1 MTADGIT
8 VRWADAADRERVAA
22 FWRRH
27 HGADSVQAVPG
38 RSDWL
43 FFAQP
48 GGPYVAI
55 AEQDE
60 RIVAAC
66 GHVVQPVPLAG
77 YGPCEAAFGVDF
89 LVAPDW
95 RRRGLGARLLDLRL
109 ERFPL
114 SLSTGQS
121 AAMASL
127 YARTEAVVLG
137 GFQLARARRR
147 PRSSASPRALVR
159 DTLAWACRLR
169 APRIAGERRRAGAEP
184 SSALHGYDRE
194 WWRWRFDGPVYRD
207 YHGWRLQRD
216 DATSLLVTRPAAGG
230 EVLVG
235 LAGALRRREALAL
248 AAQTAHGGAM
258 DALFCGP
265 LLADDFRRA
274 GYLVRPHDALLVGMS
289 RDARVREALAPGAVD
304 LLAGA
309 SDIDLLRRP

>member
-1 MTADGIT
+1 MQG
-8 VRWADAADRERVAA
+8 
-22 FWRRH
+22 
-27 HGADSVQAVPG
+27 
-38 RSDWL
+38 
-43 FFAQP
+43 
-48 GGPYVAI
+48 
-55 AEQDE
+55 
-60 RIVAAC
+60 
-66 GHVVQPVPLAG
+66 
-77 YGPCEAAFGVDF
+77 AAFGVDF

-109 ERFPL
+109 ERFAL

-127 YARTEAVVLG
+127 YARAEAVVLG
-137 GFQLARARRR
+137 GFQLARARRW
-147 PRSSASPRALVR
+147 PRLAGGPRALVR
-159 DTLAWACRLR
+159 DALAWSCRVR
-169 APRIAGERRRAGAEP
+169 APRIAGERRPTEAEP
-184 SSALHGYDRE
+184 SSALRGYDRE

-207 YHGWRLQRD
+207 YHAWQLRYH
-216 DATSLLVTRPAAGG
+216 DAISLLTTRPAAGG

-235 LAGALRRREALAL
+235 LAGALPRCEALAL
-248 AAQTAHGGAM
+248 AAQTARGGAI

-304 LLAGA
+304 LLASA